1 MKVVEE
7 LLKILECSEGE
18 NISGQELAERL
29 GVSRTAVWKAMNK
42 LQQEGYEIEAV
53 RNKGYRMIKS
63 GDMLSAERIRSFLP
77 ERTKIGEILIF
88 KSLNSTNTFAKKIA
102 ADGAKGGTVIIAD
115 SQTEGRGRRGHSFYS
130 PPQTGLY
137 MSVILRTEE
146 FDFET
151 DMVTICAGCA
161 VCAAIEALTDK
172 TPEIKWVNDI
182 YLCGKKICGIL
193 SEGVTDFET
202 GHVESIVVG
211 IGVNVSTES
220 FPEEIVRKAGSLGV
234 ALSRS
239 EMAAKILEKLEFCLG
254 RTRKENLAD
263 YKAHSL
269 VLGREVYF
277 TKNGASEHGKALD
290 IDNKGQLIVLTERG
304 REILNSGEISVKLS
318 E

>member
-7 LLKILECSEGE
+7 LLKILEGSDGE
-18 NISGQELAERL
+18 NVSGQELAEKL

-53 RNKGYRMIKS
+53 RNKGYRMVKS

-77 ERTKIGEILIF
+77 ENTRVGEILIF
-88 KSLNSTNTFAKKIA
+88 KSLNSTNTYAKKIA

-115 SQTEGRGRRGHSFYS
+115 SQTEGRGRRGHSFFS

-137 MSVILRTEE
+137 MTVILRPDG

-161 VCAAIEALTDK
+161 VCAAIEALTNK
-172 TPEIKWVNDI
+172 TPEIKWVNDV

-193 SEGVTDFET
+193 SEGVTDFEA

-211 IGVNVSTES
+211 IGVNISTEN
-220 FPEEIVRKAGSLGV
+220 FPREILRKAGSLGIT
-234 ALSRS
+234 LSRS
-239 EMAAKILEKLEFCLG
+239 EMAAKILEKLEFCLS
-254 RTRKENLAD
+254 RTREENLAD
-263 YKAHSL
+263 YKKHSL
-269 VLGREVYF
+269 VLGKEVSF
-277 TKNGASEHGKALD
+277 IRNGVSEHGKALD
-290 IDNKGQLIVLTERG
+290 IDNKGQLIVLTENG
-304 REILNSGEISVKLS
+304 REVLNSGEISVKL
-318 E
+318 